1 MRFGEL
7 IEIFLNELHVL
18 SKTFRPIV
26 LRPLPIIN
34 VSRGVFAKA
43 KSYKLVTLSG
53 IFKEVRPVLANASS
67 PIDVTELPIVRSVSV
82 HTSLKA

>member
-34 VSRGVFAKA
+34 VSRGVVQRQ
-43 KSYKLVTLSG
+43 SH
-53 IFKEVRPVLANASS
+53 IN
-67 PIDVTELPIVRSVSV
+67 RS
-82 HTSLKA
+82 HYREYLKK